1 MDRYTAKKLT
11 KLKRQSQTCKV
22 YEVKVDRSHL
32 SQDALKHLTKLFTE
46 AKWFYNYCLGQDDV
60 NNSDTKAKAVPVKVK
75 DAFEERTLNVLAAQ
89 MKQSIKTRLFNS
101 ISSLKALK
109 KNGRRVGKLK
119 FKSEINSIP
128 LVQYNKTFFI
138 DKENSK
144 VGLQGWKPWIRVIG
158 LEQIPPEAEI
168 ACATLVRKV
177 NDYYFKIT
185 TYTTMV
191 SKVVHN
197 ASTGID
203 FGCQTQMT
211 FSDGTKVEF
220 QVPPTKRL
228 RRLDRKIMKVGRTD
242 SKKKR
247 QDRDKRR
254 KEYEKT
260 TNKKKDIKNKIVNA
274 VTTHFKYVCFQNESI
289 HAWHAGRHGKKIQ
302 HSGIGGIISDLK
314 HKSVTPLEVAKFF
327 PSTKMC
333 PNCGQLN
340 KLSLADRIFNCECGY
355 SKDRDWKSA
364 ICIETEGLKQIPV
377 DDRKLTVQENR
388 SSAFFDKLSKINN
401 IKVSKVSS

>member
-1 MDRYTAKKLT
+1 
-11 KLKRQSQTCKV
+11 
-22 YEVKVDRSHL
+22 VDRSHL

-46 AKWFYNYCLGQDDV
+46 AKWFYNYCLGHENIDDSNTTIKV
-60 NNSDTKAKAVPVKVK
+60 VPVKVK
-75 DAFEERTLNVLAAQ
+75 DEFEDRTLNVLTAQ
-89 MKQSIKTRLFNS
+89 MKQAVKNRIFNS
-101 ISSLKALK
+101 MSALK
-109 KNGRRVGKLK
+109 VLKQHGRRTGKLK
-119 FKSEINSIP
+119 FKGEVNSIP
-128 LVQYNKTFFI
+128 LKQYNKTFFI

-144 VGLQGWKPWIRVIG
+144 VGLQGWKPWIRVVG
-158 LEQIPPEAEI
+158 LEQMPAEAEI

-177 NDYYFKIT
+177 NDFYFKIT
-185 TYTTMV
+185 TYTAKQE
-191 SKVVHN
+191 KVVPN
-197 ASTGID
+197 ASIGID

-220 QVPPTKRL
+220 QVPPSKRL
-228 RRLDRKIMKVGRTD
+228 RRLDRKIMKNKND

-254 KEYEKT
+254 KEYEKL
-260 TNKKKDIKNKIVNA
+260 TNKKRDIKNKIVNA
-274 VTTHFKYVCFQNESI
+274 VTSNFKYVCFQDESI

-302 HSGIGGIISDLK
+302 NSGIGGILSDLK
-314 HKSVTPLEVAKFF
+314 HKSATPCEVPKFF

-340 KLSLADRIFNCECGY
+340 VLRLSDRIFNCDCGY

-364 ICIETEGLKQIPV
+364 ICIETEGFKQIPV
-377 DDRKLTVQENR
+377 DDRKFTVQENIP
-388 SSAFFDKLSKINN
+388 SVFFDKLSKISN